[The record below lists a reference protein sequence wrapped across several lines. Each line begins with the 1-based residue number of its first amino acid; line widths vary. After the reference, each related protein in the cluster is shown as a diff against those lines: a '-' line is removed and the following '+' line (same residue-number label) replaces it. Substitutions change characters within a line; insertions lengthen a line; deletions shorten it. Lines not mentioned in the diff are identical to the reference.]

1 MKQSLVLE
9 LVATLIVAAVT
20 EDAQVVAMGRNI
32 MEMQVQRRFWLPTT
46 TLQVPTVNKTLGI
59 CKIDQVPTEPSD
71 DSFLSIMTY
80 YTAV

>member
-1 MKQSLVLE
+1 MMQSLVLE
-9 LVATLIVAAVT
+9 LVVILIVAAVT

-59 CKIDQVPTEPSD
+59 CKIDQFPTEPSD
-71 DSFLSIMTY
+71 DSC
-80 YTAV
+80 VPPNQ